1 MIILIDGSLITK
13 PRGIGRYVEE
23 LLRALASV
31 SLEGLSFIVLIPMDY
46 KLPDSLNHK
55 NIIYHRVKSYPFP
68 IWEQIILPFYIKK
81 FKVDLVHFPYNT
93 YSLFSILMSV
103 KKIITIH
110 DLIFL
115 TSHGGTIYQRVGNI
129 YRSVLIRL
137 LKFFIKK
144 VTVIT
149 DSQFSKE
156 QIDLTLGCDSKVVY
170 ISIGD
175 ADKKS
180 FDALHRFGLDELSY
194 FIHIGGV
201 SPHKNTQRVIDAFLD
216 ANIANKKLVIVGVPP
231 NSELALHNKNDNILY
246 PGWLSNEEIRGLI
259 SKSIC
264 MIFPSL
270 AEGYGMPIVES
281 LVQKKPV
288 ITSAVAPLN
297 ELIINS
303 LNEKSCLLINPT
315 CSHEI
320 KNAIINLHNE
330 IISNEIVIEQSL
342 FYPKSMGCKMESIY
356 HNTLS

>member
-31 SLEGLSFIVLIPMDY
+31 SLDGLSFIVLIPMEY
-46 KLPDSLNHK
+46 KLSDSLNHDH
-55 NIIYHRVKSYPFP
+55 ITYHRVKSYSFP
-68 IWEQIILPFYIKK
+68 IWEQFVLPFYIKK

-93 YSLFSILMSV
+93 YSVFSILMSV

-115 TSHGGTIYQRVGNI
+115 TSHGGTIYQRIGNM
-129 YRSVLIRL
+129 YRSVLIKL
-137 LKFFIKK
+137 LRPFIKK
-144 VTVIT
+144 VSVIT

-175 ADKKS
+175 VEKKS
-180 FDALHRFGLDELSY
+180 FDTLTRFGLDESSY

-201 SPHKNTQRVIDAFLD
+201 SPHKNTQRVIDAFLE
-216 ANIANKKLVIVGVPP
+216 ANIANKKLVIIGVPLI
-231 NSELALHNKNDNILY
+231 SELARSNINEDIIY
-246 PGWLSNEEIRGLI
+246 PGWLSNEDVRGLI

-281 LVQKKPV
+281 LVQNKPV
-288 ITSAVAPLN
+288 ITSTLAPLN
-297 ELIINS
+297 ELVINS
-303 LNEKSCLLINPT
+303 LNEGSCLLIDPV
-315 CSHEI
+315 SIHEI
-320 KNAIINLHNE
+320 KNAIIELNNK
-330 IISNEIVIEQSL
+330 ISLDKVVIDKSL
-342 FYPKSMGCKMESIY
+342 FHPKFMGHQMESVY
-356 HNTLS
+356 YKALG